1 MKSCYSDDPVVR
13 FNLDSAYRV
22 ESKTRQTPFVVAYE
36 VKDGLA
42 ERQFLCFHDVEHFIN
57 LKSQFP
63 YCHEIIRCPSQKGE
77 DDDNL
82 HSKEDLAK
90 GRLIFD
96 FDCKTPLDC
105 LSFTERLNGQFVP
118 TSFKEIIE
126 YLINAVFDK
135 YYIGVDKTKFIFNW
149 QVTKYKHKFSM
160 HLIVKHAYFSEY
172 WVRQMRIFYEFLVR
186 TADQTDDFIINGQKI
201 NPGKLIR
208 ETLDFQI
215 PRKNATFRMIECSKI
230 EGLPFEIEAY
240 RNNGIDFLKN
250 PNFSL
255 TIYDCLVGIYHVD
268 QLKAEQSI
276 SLAEINYNA
285 IEDEVEETRNCE
297 QDIEEKRF
305 RKVMKHYLSII
316 EENIQTGYDI
326 TDANVN
332 QAVKLFNNWNDG
344 TFDIRDQI
352 ETIINLNRVRS
363 HECMISGKV
372 HDHEHAY
379 LKLAEDGHLYFF
391 CRRGCSKNGN
401 RSLDLGIYRV
411 KKRPENVIPLKLNK
425 VNAVKD
431 SVTVILPMEK
441 VEVKQS
447 QPRLKAGNN
456 SAKRVQLGYTT
467 KIWFPGEVKI

>member
-1 MKSCYSDDPVVR
+1 MKSCYNDDPVVR

-285 IEDEVEETRNCE
+285 IEDEVEESENCV
-297 QDIEEKRF
+297 QTPNEKRF
-305 RKVMKHYLSII
+305 RKVVKYNLSLH
-316 EENIQTGYDI
+316 EQTNTNLNI
-326 TDANVN
+326 TDANIN
-332 QAVKLFNNWNDG
+332 KAVELFNKWNDG
-344 TFDIRDQI
+344 TFDIRDQVGD
-352 ETIINLNRVRS
+352 IINLDRLRTC
-363 HECMISGKV
+363 ECKISGNV
-372 HDHEHAY
+372 HERENAY
-379 LKLAEDGHLYFF
+379 LKLREDGHLIFF
-391 CRRGCSKNGN
+391 CRRGCQKNG
-401 RSLDLGIYRV
+401 SYGLDLGFYKV
-411 KKRPENVIPLKLNK
+411 KRRPENVIPLQTNK
-425 VNAVKD
+425 INIVQEAK
-431 SVTVILPMEK
+431 TVILPMEK